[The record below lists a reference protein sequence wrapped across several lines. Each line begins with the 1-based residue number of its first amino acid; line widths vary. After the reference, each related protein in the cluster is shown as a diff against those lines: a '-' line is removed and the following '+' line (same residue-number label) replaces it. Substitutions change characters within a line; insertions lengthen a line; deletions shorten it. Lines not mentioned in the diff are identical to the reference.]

1 MSNTV
6 KYTDVKKIKLN
17 DDNPRIIKDHRFQEL
32 IRSIKEFPEM
42 LELRP
47 IILNKDNVILGGNMR
62 FRASVEAGMKKVP
75 TMLADM
81 SNEKQREFVI
91 KDNVSAGFWNWDELA
106 NKWDD
111 VDLSNWGME
120 NFMFGADTDP
130 LNLDERI
137 ALEEELKEPII
148 TESGYVRF
156 EIIIKEE
163 EKKNLLEMIGA
174 IKKKEETTSSQAF
187 MQIINSYKK

>member
-6 KYTDVKKIKLN
+6 KYIEVKKLKLN
-17 DDNPRIIKDHRFQEL
+17 EDNPRIIKDHRFEEL

-47 IILNKDNVILGGNMR
+47 IIINKDNVILGGNMR
-62 FRASVEAGMKKVP
+62 YRASIEAGMKKVP
-75 TMLADM
+75 TMVADM
-81 SNEKQREFVI
+81 SDEKQREFVI
-91 KDNVSAGFWNWDELA
+91 KDNLSAGFWNWDDLA
-106 NKWDD
+106 NNWNE

-137 ALEEELKEPII
+137 EIEEELKEPII
-148 TESGYVRF
+148 TDSGYVRF

-163 EKKNLLEMIGA
+163 EKKELLQMIGA
-174 IKKKEETTSSQAF
+174 IKKKDEITSSLAF
-187 MQIINSYKK
+187 MKIINSYKK